1 MHQCFVW
8 EFPSPFICS
17 IQLSYFQSMTCAI
30 CVYFY
35 ICVVP
40 YRLLLPKELIMLPF
54 MFFWHKFQ
62 LISSLFLQIVVYI
75 SSLRVFLVSLSR
87 LSSFTSPSFYH
98 FISLHLHH
106 SLPSSL
112 FHHLCSFISAPSSH
126 YSLISLFL
134 DLSIS

>member
-40 YRLLLPKELIMLPF
+40 YRVLLPKELIMLPF

-62 LISSLFLQIVVYI
+62 LISSLFFANCCLYFVSLCLFGISFSTFQLYI
-75 SSLRVFLVSLSR
+75 SLFLPFHLST
-87 LSSFTSPSFYH
+87 SSPFSS
-98 FISLHLHH
+98 II

-112 FHHLCSFISAPSSH
+112 FLHLCSFV
-126 YSLISLFL
+126 SLFL
-134 DLSIS
+134 DLSIP